1 MAMAMELNAAKALLS
16 CCHRRITRATY
27 CSAKGRLALAAAQ
40 EQALVPQ
47 PKIES
52 GLYLVATP
60 IGNLEDITMRALRVL
75 RSVDLILAEDT
86 RHSSKLLQHYDIK
99 TPKMSYHKF
108 NEQTR
113 QEEILERL
121 ANREALAL
129 VSDAGM
135 PGISDPG
142 AELVR
147 ACIEENYKII
157 PVPGP
162 SAALTALIASGLPT
176 NEFSFVG
183 FLSTHASTRHK
194 RLLVAAEETS
204 TQIFFVPPNKLCSI
218 LAECATAF
226 GSNRHCVVARE
237 LTKIYEEFWRGTL
250 GKAQAR
256 FKESEPRG
264 EVTLL
269 IDGLPARAA
278 ERFPS
283 NEELE
288 DRLEILFESGKSL
301 SEAVKEV
308 SEETFVR
315 RNSVYSLA
323 LKVLKKDK
331 SKSEDSS

>member
-1 MAMAMELNAAKALLS
+1 
-16 CCHRRITRATY
+16 
-27 CSAKGRLALAAAQ
+27 
-40 EQALVPQ
+40 LVPQ

-99 TPKMSYHKF
+99 TPKAGSQMSYHKF

-176 NEFSFVG
+176 NEFSFGESFAEAVG